1 MKLFFSTSKIE
12 DHIVNEILIKTA
24 LEHSKQAGKVHIT
37 YKSNLLNKKILLRN
51 FSFSIIF
58 LFIKG
63 LIYSILKPSKTSY
76 ISFEGINIGRY
87 AVSTAYRSYN
97 SYNNKAY
104 FIFEYLKSLI
114 KCALFYKA
122 IKPHTKNIELVYIDN
137 PFYENGIFYDI
148 FSGLQIPIYHN
159 EYPYGLVRHEA
170 IKQGSYED
178 ALYVQKSHVSEFDIT
193 RGKNQIEIVAKDTS
207 KIPYMLASF
216 DEYNS
221 TKKYDYVL
229 YSHSFTDAQSAHGHD
244 GAFNN
249 IKEWMEYTLNE
260 LRLSKV
266 CIKGHPE
273 IYTEGYTAQV
283 IDWDKKLFSEVLEK
297 YKNYP
302 NIDFIDYPV
311 RNADLLDSLSK
322 ETILISHHGNALLEG
337 GALGFKCISSK
348 SSNWSKNYEIFN
360 EWKNKYEYKDIL
372 SKSFSE
378 LIETN
383 YTELY
388 EYYDVLYFGRGSY
401 FAENW
406 WVNRVAELSG
416 VSAADII
423 KDPNC
428 INDVDR
434 HVVKECVNV
443 LTKELV
449 INNF

>member
-1 MKLFFSTSKIE
+1 MKLFFFFFKIE
-12 DHIVNEILIKTA
+12 DHIVNEILIRTS
-24 LEHSKQAGKVHIT
+24 LEHSKKKDKLKIV
-37 YKSNLLNKKILLRN
+37 YKSDLLNNKNLLSQI
-51 FSFSIIF
+51 SFSIIYLF
-58 LFIKG
+58 LKG
-63 LIYSILKPSKTSY
+63 LLYSIFKPRKISY
-76 ISFEGINIGRY
+76 LSYKGLNIGRY
-87 AVSTAYRSYN
+87 AVPTAYRSYKAYN
-97 SYNNKAY
+97 SRFY
-104 FIFEYLKSLI
+104 FIFAYVKSLT

-122 IKPHTKNIELVYIDN
+122 IKQHIKNIELVYIDN

-148 FSGLQIPIYHN
+148 FSGLQIPVYHN

-170 IKQGSYED
+170 ASQGSYED
-178 ALYVQKSHVSEFDIT
+178 ALYIQKSEVSEFSVE
-193 RGKNQIEIVAKDTS
+193 RGKKQIEIVAKDTS

-221 TKKYDYVL
+221 TKKYDYIL
-229 YSHSFTDAQSAHGHD
+229 YSHSFTDAQSSHGHD

-273 IYTEGYTAQV
+273 IYTEGYSAQV
-283 IDWDKKLFSEVLEK
+283 VDWDKKLFSEVLEK

-348 SSNWSKNYEIFN
+348 ASNWSKNYEIFN
-360 EWKNKYEYKDIL
+360 EWKNKDEYKKIL

-388 EYYDVLYFGRGSY
+388 EYYDVLYFGKGSY
-401 FAENW
+401 FAQNW

-428 INDVDR
+428 INDVDQY
-434 HVVKECVNV
+434 VVKECVNV

-449 INNF
+449 VNNF